1 MSLQDRMYRN
11 GKSTRLSAT
20 FAARDGNSIGDQDEP
35 RQYQSSSFSEMS
47 TASGKTRG
55 TSMYPV

>member
-11 GKSTRLSAT
+11 GKPTRLSAT

-47 TASGKTRG
+47 AAKSNTRRK
-55 TSMYPV
+55 SM